1 MASPELAMELADHA
15 SADAELGDGDGSAIV
30 REQTIVTESQRPG
43 GYIFL
48 PRIETGNR
56 GFQTASITS
65 LMDYYS
71 VPKIESSWE
80 AC

>member
-43 GYIFL
+43 GYIF
-48 PRIETGNR
+48 PPT
-56 GFQTASITS
+56 
-65 LMDYYS
+65 D
-71 VPKIESSWE
+71 
-80 AC
+80 